1 MSTNLLLGWGAYL
14 RDKNTSARLC
24 AKNAG
29 GGASL
34 VPRLSVGWEK
44 EPGIYCSRMRVI
56 IPC

>member
-1 MSTNLLLGWGAYL
+1 MKLSAQWFKWFKAGVIGLDLGH
-14 RDKNTSARLC
+14 T
-24 AKNAG
+24 
-29 GGASL
+29 SL